1 MESLTKGFMMKL
13 LLIVLPLYTITLLA
27 SPSSA
32 GKMHMPPYEGSSALK
47 AMKTLAGTWTGTHIM
62 EGKEIPA
69 SVDYKVSSN
78 GSAVVET
85 MFPGTSQE
93 MVTVYH
99 DKGGK
104 LAMTHYCS
112 VGNQP
117 HLDLVTMEGNILA
130 FSLSS
135 SGNAHLGDEGHM
147 HDLTVTIS
155 DSDHLQQ
162 EWSYFEKGKYGGTT
176 TFTLVRVQ

>member
-1 MESLTKGFMMKL
+1 MKFILALISLFL
-13 LLIVLPLYTITLLA
+13 VSITTT
-27 SPSSA
+27 PSSA
-32 GKMHMPPYEGSSALK
+32 GEMHMPPYEGSPALK
-47 AMKTLAGTWTGTHIM
+47 AMKALAGTWTGTHIM

-117 HLDLVTMEGNILA
+117 QLDLLAMEGNILS

-135 SGNAHLGDEGHM
+135 GGNAHLGDEGHM
-147 HDLTVTIS
+147 HDLTITIA

-162 EWSYFEKGKYGGTT
+162 EWSYFEKGKHGGTT